1 MWEKIS
7 MKVRRDLIGLVP
19 IDGVIFESRTII
31 DEIRRFRQSSHVKA
45 VILRINSPGGSVA
58 PAQEI
63 YEAIRET
70 SKIKKVVASLAS
82 MAASG
87 GYYIASAADRVFANP
102 GTITGSIGVVMRHSN
117 VDELYRKIGLSTSVI
132 KSGEYKDLGSS
143 FRNITPREERLF
155 QGLLDTVH
163 GQFID
168 AVAAGRG
175 MEREKVA
182 GLADGRIFTGADA
195 RDMGLVDDL
204 GGFQAALQET
214 GRMIGIEEEPRVITL
229 KRRKN
234 ALLEYL
240 FGSAVG
246 SSVQA
251 DLLGAGEP
259 LLYLAMV

>member
-7 MKVRRDLIGLVP
+7 MKVRRDLVGLVP
-19 IDGVIFESRTII
+19 IEGAIFESKTII
-31 DEIRRFRQSSHVKA
+31 DEIGRFRRSSNVKA
-45 VILRINSPGGSVA
+45 VILRINSPGGGVA

-63 YEAIRET
+63 YEAVRET
-70 SKIKKVVASLAS
+70 SKVKKVVASLAS
-82 MAASG
+82 VAASG
-87 GYYIASAADRVFANP
+87 GYYIAAAADRVFANP
-102 GTITGSIGVVMRHSN
+102 GTITGSMGVVMRHSN

-132 KSGEYKDLGSS
+132 KSGEYKDIGSS

-175 MEREKVA
+175 MERARVA
-182 GLADGRIFTGADA
+182 GLADGRIFTGAEA

-204 GGFQAALQET
+204 GGFETALRET
-214 GRMIGIEEEPRVITL
+214 GRMVGIEEEPRVVTM
-229 KRRKN
+229 KRKKG
-234 ALLEYL
+234 AVLEYL
-240 FGSAVG
+240 LSSTVG

-251 DLLGAGEP
+251 DLLGVGEP
-259 LLYLAMV
+259 LLYLALL

>member
-1 MWEKIS
+1 M
-7 MKVRRDLIGLVP
+7 
-19 IDGVIFESRTII
+19 
-31 DEIRRFRQSSHVKA
+31 
-45 VILRINSPGGSVA
+45 A

-70 SKIKKVVASLAS
+70 SKVKSVVASLAS

-87 GYYIASAADRVFANP
+87 GYYVASAADRVFANP

-117 VDELYRKIGLSTSVI
+117 IDELYRKIGLSTSVI

-182 GLADGRIFTGADA
+182 GLAEDGIAREYAQQNVGMARIAAAKFDA
-195 RDMGLVDDL
+195 INTAVFWLRLAL
-204 GGFQAALQET
+204 FSAYTAALVYAVCT
-214 GRMIGIEEEPRVITL
+214 ITTS
-229 KRRKN
+229 
-234 ALLEYL
+234 
-240 FGSAVG
+240 GT
-246 SSVQA
+246 
-251 DLLGAGEP
+251 
-259 LLYLAMV
+259 